1 MSRVAKKSQKKSEVK
16 QSKKYTNM
24 FEAFGAFWHRG
35 FTEWAGTS
43 SRSEYWWS
51 CLMIWLISVVWVALI
66 FISGFSNS
74 PFGLEFV
81 VSPITGILSFGFVIF
96 ALASFIPMIS
106 LTVRRLHDAGLS
118 AWWIVLFLL
127 GLICEPLGFI
137 VSIVFLVF
145 ALLPTKVDG
154 NPYHK
159 FNK

>member
-1 MSRVAKKSQKKSEVK
+1 
-16 QSKKYTNM
+16 
-24 FEAFGAFWHRG
+24 
-35 FTEWAGTS
+35 
-43 SRSEYWWS
+43 
-51 CLMIWLISVVWVALI
+51 MIWLISVVLVALI
-66 FISGFSNS
+66 FVSGFSNS

-81 VSPITGILSFGFVIF
+81 VSPITGILAFGFTIF

-118 AWWIVLFLL
+118 AWWILLFLL